1 MLFAKRAAG
10 APFGLKFVQLASQPM
25 KSMKDPDQK
34 PFVISFWHTT
44 KNALNGIALAAESE
58 RSFRI
63 HTLAMVVVTIL
74 GWYLELAMLEWA
86 LLFLTYAVMMGLELV
101 NSAIESFADFL
112 HPEEHP
118 AIKRVKDIAAGAV
131 QVASIFSIAIAIV
144 LFGPK
149 IAALF

>member
-1 MLFAKRAAG
+1 
-10 APFGLKFVQLASQPM
+10 M
-25 KSMKDPDQK
+25 KTMKDPDQK
-34 PFVISFWHTT
+34 PFLISFWETT

-63 HTLAMVVVTIL
+63 HTLAMVVVTVL
-74 GWYLELAMLEWA
+74 GCFLELAMLEWA

-118 AIKRVKDIAAGAV
+118 AVKRVKDIAAGAV
-131 QVASIFSIAIAIV
+131 QVAAIFSIAIAIV

>member
-1 MLFAKRAAG
+1 
-10 APFGLKFVQLASQPM
+10 
-25 KSMKDPDQK
+25 MKDPDQK
-34 PFVISFWHTT
+34 PFLISFWETS

-63 HTLAMVVVTIL
+63 HTLAMVVVTVL

-86 LLFLTYAVMMGLELV
+86 LLFLTYAVMMGLELL
-101 NSAIESFADFL
+101 NSAIESFADFM
-112 HPEEHP
+112 HPDEHP
-118 AIKRVKDIAAGAV
+118 AVKRVKDMAAGAV
-131 QVASIFSIAIAIV
+131 QVAAIFSITIAIV

>member
-1 MLFAKRAAG
+1 
-10 APFGLKFVQLASQPM
+10 
-25 KSMKDPDQK
+25 MKDPDQK
-34 PFVISFWHTT
+34 PFLISFWDTT

-63 HTLAMVVVTIL
+63 HTLAMTVVTIL
-74 GWYLELAMLEWA
+74 GWYLELSMLEWV
-86 LLFLTYAVMMGLELV
+86 LLFLTYAVMMGLELL
-101 NSAIESFADFL
+101 NSAIESLADFL

-118 AIKRVKDIAAGAV
+118 AVKRVKDIAAGAV
-131 QVASIFSIAIAIV
+131 QVASIFSVAIAIV

>member
-1 MLFAKRAAG
+1 
-10 APFGLKFVQLASQPM
+10 
-25 KSMKDPDQK
+25 MKDPDQK
-34 PFVISFWHTT
+34 PFLISFWETS

-63 HTLAMVVVTIL
+63 HTLAMVVVTVL

-86 LLFLTYAVMMGLELV
+86 LLFLTYAVMMGLELL
-101 NSAIESFADFL
+101 NSAIESFADFM
-112 HPEEHP
+112 HHDEHP
-118 AIKRVKDIAAGAV
+118 AVKRVKDIAAGAV
-131 QVASIFSIAIAIV
+131 QVAAIFSITIAIV

>member
-1 MLFAKRAAG
+1 
-10 APFGLKFVQLASQPM
+10 
-25 KSMKDPDQK
+25 
-34 PFVISFWHTT
+34 
-44 KNALNGIALAAESE
+44 
-58 RSFRI
+58 
-63 HTLAMVVVTIL
+63 
-74 GWYLELAMLEWA
+74 MLEWA

-118 AIKRVKDIAAGAV
+118 ALKRVKDIAAGAV
-131 QVASIFSIAIAIV
+131 QVAAIFSIAIAIV

>member
-1 MLFAKRAAG
+1 
-10 APFGLKFVQLASQPM
+10 M
-25 KSMKDPDQK
+25 KTMKDPDQK
-34 PFVISFWHTT
+34 PFVISFWETT

-63 HTLAMVVVTIL
+63 HTLAMVVVTVL

-86 LLFLTYAVMMGLELV
+86 LLFLTYAVMMGLELL
-101 NSAIESFADFL
+101 NSAIESFADFM
-112 HPEEHP
+112 HPDEHP
-118 AIKRVKDIAAGAV
+118 AVKRVKDMAAGAV
-131 QVASIFSIAIAIV
+131 QVAAIFSIAIAIV